1 MLWELGI
8 GLWTRNKRFVCAAW
22 GVLCARGFGDCYS
35 WIGNKAWWCTLF
47 YVLLLYHILHWL
59 RMLILKLRIVN
70 FTLSTFVDTF
80 IHFTVLIWTVLRSNK
95 SPRLLLPSWAFNWP
109 YSWNYLIVCRNRN
122 KRNLIIGLVKYL
134 SAWFFRKILIV
145 RPFRMDYFIVD
156 SKLYLLYL
164 IEGFCGL
171 CFDSKLGWFFKF
183 ANFGWFSFIIIWVFL
198 LLLQKCIQ
206 TF

>member
-1 MLWELGI
+1 MFWELGI
-8 GLWTRNKRFVCAAW
+8 GLWTRNKRFVSAGL
-22 GVLCARGFGDCYS
+22 GVLCARGFGACYS

-59 RMLILKLRIVN
+59 RMLILKFRIVN
-70 FTLSTFVDTF
+70 FTLSTFVYTF
-80 IHFTVLIWTVLRSNK
+80 IHFSMFIWTVLRSNK

-109 YSWNYLIVCRNRN
+109 YSWNNLIACWYRN

-134 SAWFFRKILIV
+134 SSWFFRKILIV
-145 RPFRMDYFIVD
+145 RSFRMDYFIVD

-171 CFDSKLGWFFKF
+171 YFDSKLGWFFKL
-183 ANFGWFSFIIIWVFL
+183 ANFGWFSFIFICVFL